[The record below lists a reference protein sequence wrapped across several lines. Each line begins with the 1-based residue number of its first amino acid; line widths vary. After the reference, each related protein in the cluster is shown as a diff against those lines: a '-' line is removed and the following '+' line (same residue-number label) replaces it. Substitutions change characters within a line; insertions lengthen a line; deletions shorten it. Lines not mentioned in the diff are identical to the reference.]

1 MKKMLVLMMV
11 LGSMSVV
18 DVNVDK
24 SYNDMPYDMDKGL
37 IHVENGKSMTDNYR
51 FYMPSHVYMK
61 NLK

>member
-18 DVNVDK
+18 NANVDK
-24 SYNDMPYDMDKGL
+24 SYSDMPYDMDKGL
-37 IHVENGKSMTDNYR
+37 IHVENGKSMIDNYR
-51 FYMPSHVYMK
+51 FYMPSHVYME

>member
-1 MKKMLVLMMV
+1 MKKMLILMMV

-24 SYNDMPYDMDKGL
+24 FYNDMPYDMDKGL

>member
-1 MKKMLVLMMV
+1 MKKMLILMMV

-24 SYNDMPYDMDKGL
+24 SYNNMPYDMDKGL

>member
-1 MKKMLVLMMV
+1 MKKMLILIVV
-11 LGSMSVV
+11 LGSMS
-18 DVNVDK
+18 DFNNGMDK
-24 SYNDMPYDMDKGL
+24 SYSDMPYDMDKGL

>member
-1 MKKMLVLMMV
+1 MKKMLILMMI

>member
-1 MKKMLVLMMV
+1 MKKMLILMGVLS
-11 LGSMSVV
+11 SMNVFNGG
-18 DVNVDK
+18 VNK
-24 SYNDMPYDMDKGL
+24 SYSDMPYDMDRGL

>member
-1 MKKMLVLMMV
+1 MKKMLILMMV
-11 LGSMSVV
+11 LGFMSVV
-18 DVNVDK
+18 SVNVDK
-24 SYNDMPYDMDKGL
+24 SYNDMPYDMDRGL

>member
-18 DVNVDK
+18 NVNVDK